1 MKRILVLLMV
11 LGLVFGS
18 IAAAEAGK
26 KKKKPKAPR
35 TPVKVERVVEVAYDH
50 PGIGATAAGR
60 GGGYPV
66 TFPDPMDIPVTA
78 EEQYIKVEIVDASG
92 QKVAGSIGQGDV
104 DGNGINDDLYGV
116 FCGAHPE
123 PIPLAAPGMPII
135 GIYAYSGTCEDGTTP
150 SVMTSG
156 TIKITLSN
164 MP

>member
-1 MKRILVLLMV
+1 MKRILVLVMV

-26 KKKKPKAPR
+26 KKKKPKV
-35 TPVKVERVVEVAYDH
+35 PVKVERVVEVSYDH
-50 PGIGATAAGR
+50 PGIGATVAGQ

-66 TFPDPMDIPVTA
+66 SFPDPMDIPVTA
-78 EEQYIKVEIVDASG
+78 EELYIKVEIVDASG

-104 DGNGINDDLYGV
+104 DGNGVNDDLYGT
-116 FCGAHPE
+116 FCGSHPE
-123 PIPLAAPGMPII
+123 PIPLAAPGSPIV
-135 GIYAYSGTCEDGTTP
+135 GIYAFNGVCEDGSP

-164 MP
+164 LP